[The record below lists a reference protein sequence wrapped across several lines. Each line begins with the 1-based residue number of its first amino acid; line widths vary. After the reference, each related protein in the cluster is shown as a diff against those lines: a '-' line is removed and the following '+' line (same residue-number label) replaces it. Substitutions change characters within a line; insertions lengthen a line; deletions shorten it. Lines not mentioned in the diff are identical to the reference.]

1 MPEREYFGDK
11 DFHQIAVIRK
21 MIDDWKFPRQ
31 ICPCP
36 IVREQDGL
44 ALSSRNALLS
54 AEERRLAVNISRT
67 LFISKDYSANHTV
80 SQTRQFVT
88 DTINVLP
95 SLEVQYFDIV
105 DGKSLQS
112 VSSWEESEDIVGCIT
127 VFCGKKPI
135 RLIDNIRYK

>member
-1 MPEREYFGDK
+1 M
-11 DFHQIAVIRK
+11 
-21 MIDDWKFPRQ
+21 
-31 ICPCP
+31 
-36 IVREQDGL
+36 
-44 ALSSRNALLS
+44 
-54 AEERRLAVNISRT
+54 
-67 LFISKDYSANHTV
+67 
-80 SQTRQFVT
+80 T